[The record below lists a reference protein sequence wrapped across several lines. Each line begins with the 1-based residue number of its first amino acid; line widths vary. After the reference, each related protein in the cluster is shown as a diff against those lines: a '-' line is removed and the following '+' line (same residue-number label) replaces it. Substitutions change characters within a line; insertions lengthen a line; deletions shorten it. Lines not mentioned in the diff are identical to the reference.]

1 MARPLETI
9 IELQEAL
16 DQLESAQSQLED
28 IPEWMRELDAEYQ
41 ERKGQIDA
49 LDSQAEEAT
58 AARRAAEAGISDAQ
72 EKLKRYQKQIN
83 EVTTQREYGALLQ
96 EIDTVKTQVA
106 SLEEQALSSMERA
119 DAATKALA
127 EQREGFGDLDRR
139 YQAELAKWEQEKPG
153 IAEEAR
159 KLSGRVQVLREQ
171 VPRGLL
177 SQFERIR
184 ARTGGQALAAI
195 RRIERPR
202 GPSMWHCAAC
212 HYNVRPQVLVDVQDR
227 GALIQCDSCKRI
239 LFVETEEEAAPTAAR
254 G

>member
-1 MARPLETI
+1 MASPLETI

-16 DQLESAQSQLED
+16 DLLESAESQLED
-28 IPEWMRELDAEYQ
+28 IPEWMRDLDAEYQ
-41 ERKGQIDA
+41 ERKGQIDG
-49 LDSQAEEAT
+49 LEQEAEEAT
-58 AARRAAEAGISDAQ
+58 AARREAEAGISDAQ
-72 EKLKRYQKQIN
+72 EKLRRYQKQIN

-106 SLEEQALSSMERA
+106 SLEEQAFSSMERA
-119 DAATKALA
+119 DAANKALA
-127 EQREGFGDLDRR
+127 EQREGFSDLDSR
-139 YQAELAKWEQEKPG
+139 YQVELGKWEQEKPG

-159 KLSGRVQVLREQ
+159 KLGERVQVLRER

-184 ARTGGQALAAI
+184 ARNGGQALAAI
-195 RRIERPR
+195 RRIDRHR
-202 GPSMWHCAAC
+202 GQAMWHCAAC
-212 HYNVRPQVLVDVQDR
+212 NYNVRPQVLVDIQDR

-239 LFVETEEEAAPTAAR
+239 LFVETEEETAPAAAQ